1 MSAQMIELEEVQ
13 MMEVSDDALEA
24 AVGVVGGIATMTCVI
39 DTGCSG
45 LCGVDIPPG
54 IPGL

>member
-1 MSAQMIELEEVQ
+1 MPVQMIELEEVT
-13 MMEVSDDALEA
+13 MVETSDDALEA